1 MADAI
6 TKLLRKLSKRDQLAL
21 LDLLKNLKAGVNDG
35 IDIKSMKGGDYYRA
49 RKGNFRIIFHKEKD
63 GIQIDAIRR
72 RSEKTYKDF

>member
-21 LDLLKNLKAGVNDG
+21 LDLLKNIKEGV